1 MTPSGKR
8 RTSGTGKSKAQ
19 GKPLP
24 KPKPV
29 PKPKARTQSS
39 DGRSSDS
46 RSPRPRPSD
55 AQRRE
60 TPSERSF
67 SHRSALPLDG
77 EQVEGRRAVR
87 ELLVAGRRRAKKIY
101 ISNELDPSDII
112 DEIKQLAGP
121 LLRMVNADR
130 IAEFA
135 RTESHQGV
143 VAFAEPIPNY
153 EMLQLVREHRRPFI
167 VALDGVTDPGNLGAI
182 LRTAETAGVTGVL
195 LPRKRSAH
203 LSPTVAK
210 SAAGAIEYIPIALT
224 SGIPGALDRLAK
236 ERVWIVGL
244 DGDATQTLD
253 DLEVANEPLVLV
265 FGAEGRG
272 LSPLTK
278 KRCDVLVKIPM
289 YGKVESMNVSAAAAV
304 ALHTIARRRQ
314 IAQFNEPDGPDDN
327 TAQRRDD
334 DTNSDSRDEFD
345 FEGFAVSNDDWLGE

>member
-1 MTPSGKR
+1 MATFMTPSGKR
-8 RTSGTGKSKAQ
+8 RAAGTGKSKGQ
-19 GKPLP
+19 GRPLP
-24 KPKPV
+24 KPKAV
-29 PKPKARTQSS
+29 PKPKPRSQQA
-39 DGRSSDS
+39 DGRGNET
-46 RSPRPRPSD
+46 RAPRPRSGE
-55 AQRRE
+55 AKRRE
-60 TPSERSF
+60 TIDERPA
-67 SHRSALPLDG
+67 SHRSSLPLDG

-101 ISNELDPSDII
+101 ISNELDPSEII
-112 DEIKQLAGP
+112 TEIQELAGP

-143 VAFAEPIPNY
+143 VAFAEPIPNF

-210 SAAGAIEYIPIALT
+210 SAAGAIEYVPIALT

-253 DLEVANEPLVLV
+253 DLQIANEPLVLV
-265 FGAEGRG
+265 FGAEGKG
-272 LSPLTK
+272 LSQLTK

-289 YGKVESMNVSAAAAV
+289 YGKVASMNVSAAAAV
-304 ALHTIARRRQ
+304 AMHTVARRRQ
-314 IAQFNEPDGPDDN
+314 LARQNEPDQYDFGPDDG
-327 TAQRRDD
+327 DGFGP
-334 DTNSDSRDEFD
+334 DS
-345 FEGFAVSNDDWLGE
+345 FAMDNDDWLAE